1 MRRWLLV
8 LLVGAV
14 CLLVVGI
21 GLGVSQHGKA
31 ITRRQEALSHRA
43 VEQARRL
50 DDYFARSRSI
60 ILLTAQNPAFGD
72 FYAMPGSREQRVR
85 AGGPT
90 LDRVNAALGYLQ
102 RLYPTSIGEAN
113 FIDRVGAEN
122 ARMVRGSRARVAE
135 LSPDESGNPF
145 FGPTFALREGQVHQ
159 ARPYVSPD
167 TNEWVISNSTTVPS
181 ADGAVHGVVHF
192 EVTVDS
198 FREEAAAGS
207 PFPILV
213 VDADTGGVVVDTRR
227 PQRVGAP
234 LGDPNEDRFKT
245 AVGGWQQSGRIRVGD
260 RQAAYQR
267 IIWTGGNTNRWY
279 AVALAPDPT
288 GTFSGVGELA
298 LGIVVIAVLLLG
310 YVAASVRTGHSV
322 LVAAANTD
330 ALTGLHNRRRL
341 TTDLHKEITRA
352 SEGEPLLLVLFDL
365 NGFKSYND
373 AFGHPAG
380 DALLAR
386 LAAALG
392 AAMTGRGRA
401 YRIGGDEF
409 CVLAR
414 VGPDGPAATITSA
427 TAALAEQGDGF
438 HITASHGSILLPIET
453 REPDQALRLVD
464 QRMYEQKHNSRI
476 PPDRQTTN
484 ALLRAVHERD
494 PELSQRLDRVAQ
506 LADQLCQRLGLRSEE
521 RGRIRQAAELHDI
534 GKVAIP
540 DEILRKPG
548 PLDPAEWA
556 FIRHGP
562 LIGERI
568 TAAAPAL
575 APVAGLI
582 RSSRERFDG
591 SGYPDQLRAEDI
603 PLGARIIAACDAF
616 VAMTSPRPYAPTRNQ
631 DDAIAELRRA
641 AGTQLDPQVVA
652 ALIDTLVHASTATA
666 AART

>member
-1 MRRWLLV
+1 
-8 LLVGAV
+8 
-14 CLLVVGI
+14 
-21 GLGVSQHGKA
+21 
-31 ITRRQEALSHRA
+31 
-43 VEQARRL
+43 
-50 DDYFARSRSI
+50 
-60 ILLTAQNPAFGD
+60 
-72 FYAMPGSREQRVR
+72 
-85 AGGPT
+85 
-90 LDRVNAALGYLQ
+90 
-102 RLYPTSIGEAN
+102 LYPASIGEAC
-113 FIDRVGAEN
+113 FIDRAGAEN

-135 LSPDESGNPF
+135 LSPDESANPF

-181 ADGAVHGVVHF
+181 TDGVVHGVVHF

-227 PQRVGAP
+227 SQRVGAP
-234 LGDPNEDRFKT
+234 LGDPAEDRFRA

-267 IIWTGGNTNRWY
+267 ITWTGGNTNRWY

-380 DALLAR
+380 GALLAR

-392 AAMTGRGRA
+392 AWPPCWAAYDAARRALAHQYWIAALQRVSRKYIARSVGEDHGWENAHLRRQVERWWGDEHGTRHANVLDESRSRITGQPLHAAHTAGDRALGAPHHRRSIGRREVALPRPGGLSLTGRR
-401 YRIGGDEF
+401 
-409 CVLAR
+409 
-414 VGPDGPAATITSA
+414 
-427 TAALAEQGDGF
+427 
-438 HITASHGSILLPIET
+438 
-453 REPDQALRLVD
+453 
-464 QRMYEQKHNSRI
+464 
-476 PPDRQTTN
+476 
-484 ALLRAVHERD
+484 
-494 PELSQRLDRVAQ
+494 
-506 LADQLCQRLGLRSEE
+506 
-521 RGRIRQAAELHDI
+521 
-534 GKVAIP
+534 
-540 DEILRKPG
+540 
-548 PLDPAEWA
+548 
-556 FIRHGP
+556 
-562 LIGERI
+562 
-568 TAAAPAL
+568 
-575 APVAGLI
+575 
-582 RSSRERFDG
+582 
-591 SGYPDQLRAEDI
+591 
-603 PLGARIIAACDAF
+603 
-616 VAMTSPRPYAPTRNQ
+616 
-631 DDAIAELRRA
+631 
-641 AGTQLDPQVVA
+641 
-652 ALIDTLVHASTATA
+652 
-666 AART
+666 